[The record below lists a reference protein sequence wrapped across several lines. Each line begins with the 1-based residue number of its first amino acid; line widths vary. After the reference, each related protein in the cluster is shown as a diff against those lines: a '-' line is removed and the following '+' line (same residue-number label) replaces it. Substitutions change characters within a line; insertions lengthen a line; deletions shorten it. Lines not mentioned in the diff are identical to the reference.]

1 MSILIVDDDNDIR
14 TVLNLRL
21 RAENF
26 EVDAVDSAHVAY
38 TRLASA
44 GNIDLILL
52 DVLMP
57 GDSGIDACRKI
68 KENPDTE
75 DIPIIMMTASEDVT
89 HLEAAFAAGAMD
101 YLTKPF
107 NRIELL
113 VRIRSALRLKNA
125 IDQRKGHE
133 MELMAT
139 AERLKSANAML
150 ETLSTM
156 DDLTGIYNR
165 RYFDIT
171 LAKEYQRA
179 RRLGSRLALIMI
191 DIDRFKDF
199 NDQYG
204 HQTGDEC
211 LKTVAHE
218 LRTAINRSHDLV
230 ARYGGEEFAIILPG
244 ATEAGAETLA
254 EDLRHRVAG
263 LGVSYHS
270 SGDTLSV
277 TISVGAASK
286 IPDRDS
292 VPEDLICEADR
303 ALYQSKSRG
312 RNRVTV
318 FVLD

>member
-1 MSILIVDDDNDIR
+1 MDD
-14 TVLNLRL
+14 
-21 RAENF
+21 
-26 EVDAVDSAHVAY
+26 
-38 TRLASA
+38 
-44 GNIDLILL
+44 IDLILL

-68 KENPDTE
+68 KDNPVTE
-75 DIPIIMMTASEDVT
+75 DISIIMMTASEDVT
-89 HLEAAFAAGAMD
+89 HLEAAFEAGAMD

-113 VRIRSALRLKNA
+113 VRIRSALRLKHA

-133 MELMAT
+133 MELTAT

-156 DDLTGIYNR
+156 DDLTGVYNR

-179 RRLGSRLALIMI
+179 RRLSSRLALIMI

-204 HQTGDEC
+204 HQTGDAC
-211 LKTVAHE
+211 LKIVAHE
-218 LRTAINRSHDLV
+218 LSMAINRSHDLV

-244 ATEAGAETLA
+244 ATEAGAEALA
-254 EDLRHRVAG
+254 EDIRRRIAG
-263 LGVSYHS
+263 LGVSNHS
-270 SGDTLSV
+270 CGDTLSV

-292 VPEDLICEADR
+292 EPDGLVHEADR

>member
-1 MSILIVDDDNDIR
+1 MSILIVDDDSDIR
-14 TVLNLRL
+14 TVLSLRL
-21 RAENF
+21 QAEGF
-26 EVDAVDSAHVAY
+26 EVDAVESAFSAY
-38 TRLASA
+38 DRLSSVDD
-44 GNIDLILL
+44 IDLILL

-68 KENPDTE
+68 KEAPVTE
-75 DIPIIMMTASEDVT
+75 DISIIMMTASEDIT
-89 HLEAAFAAGAMD
+89 HLEAAFEAGAMD

-107 NRIELL
+107 NRVELL
-113 VRIRSALRLKNA
+113 VRIRSALRLKHA

-133 MELMAT
+133 MELTAT
-139 AERLKSANAML
+139 AERLKSANAVL
-150 ETLSTM
+150 EMLSTT

-171 LAKEYQRA
+171 LAKEYRCA

-211 LKTVAHE
+211 LKTVAQE
-218 LRTAINRSHDLV
+218 LSTAINRSHDLV

-244 ATEAGAETLA
+244 ATEVGAEALA
-254 EDLRHRVAG
+254 EDLRHRIAG
-263 LGVSYHS
+263 LGVSDHS
-270 SGDTLSV
+270 SGDTFSV
-277 TISVGAASK
+277 TISVGAASI

-292 VPEDLICEADR
+292 VAEELVCEADR
-303 ALYQSKSRG
+303 ALYQSKSQG

-318 FVLD
+318 FALD